1 MAGRAAA
8 GSQLVELFEKVKHAA
23 EKAAAV
29 EEGRTNVEA
38 VRCLD
43 ALKALKVFPV
53 TTSLLMSTQVVGK
66 QLRKLSKHPNEKI
79 RSTVQDLVDDWKKLV
94 ATEVKSK
101 AAVGSANL
109 KKDDVQILKSVS
121 VQSKGENVSMVV
133 ETKVKLNSQ
142 GAVNLGKRTEA
153 FVNGPPKLKSL
164 PKCNDATRDRIR
176 ELLLEALSKV
186 CEEALDEDLKRAKVC
201 DPLQVAVNIETTMFQ
216 KLGSSKGDKKL
227 KYRSIMFNLKDA
239 NNPDLRRRVL
249 LGDIKPDELMN
260 MTAEDMASDERKL
273 QNHTIKQKALFE
285 CERGMKQAASTDQFK
300 CGKCGQRKCTYFQL
314 QTRSADEPMTTF
326 VTCVNCNNRWKFC

>member
-1 MAGRAAA
+1 
-8 GSQLVELFEKVKHAA
+8 
-23 EKAAAV
+23 
-29 EEGRTNVEA
+29 
-38 VRCLD
+38 
-43 ALKALKVFPV
+43 
-53 TTSLLMSTQVVGK
+53 
-66 QLRKLSKHPNEKI
+66 
-79 RSTVQDLVDDWKKLV
+79 
-94 ATEVKSK
+94 
-101 AAVGSANL
+101 
-109 KKDDVQILKSVS
+109 
-121 VQSKGENVSMVV
+121 MVV